1 MKIPGI
7 ELHNAS
13 DLKEASYLLEQY
25 GCGARAL
32 AGGTDL
38 IVDLK
43 QARVVCEHLV
53 VLGEITGHDKIKLDK
68 GKIRIGALASLATVA
83 ESPVLKK
90 HLPALSDAAATM
102 ATPQVRNMGT
112 IGGNVAMA
120 VPSADL
126 PPVLM
131 AANAWVVTESISE
144 SRTIPIREFFTG
156 PRKTVLRPSELISEI
171 VIDALPPGS
180 GLSYQ
185 KFQLRNAAALA
196 VVGVAGYLAIEKN
209 KITDACIVLGAV
221 APTPVIAKNASK
233 YLIGKAPN
241 YDNFVEAGRIACDE
255 GKPISDIRGSK
266 EFRCRLI
273 GVLTRR
279 SLEEALGRAKTS
291 ATQKGRSK

>member
-7 ELHNAS
+7 ELHHAT
-13 DLKEASYLLEQY
+13 DLGEACALLEKY
-25 GCGARAL
+25 GSGAKAL

-38 IVDLK
+38 VVDLK
-43 QARVVCEHLV
+43 QARVACEHLV
-53 VLGEITGHDKIKLDK
+53 VLGGITGHDKITLER
-68 GKIRIGALASLATVA
+68 GKIRIGALASLASVA
-83 ESPVLKK
+83 ESKVLKK
-90 HLPALSDAAATM
+90 HLPALSDAAMTM

-131 AANAWVVTESISE
+131 AVNAQLVAESTSGNRI
-144 SRTIPIREFFTG
+144 IPIREFFTG
-156 PRKTVLRPSELISEI
+156 PRKTVLKPSELISEI
-171 VIDALPPGS
+171 VIDVPQDGS

-196 VVGVAGYLAIEKN
+196 VVGVAAYIAVESG
-209 KITDACIVLGAV
+209 KIIDACIVLGAV
-221 APTPVIAKNASK
+221 APTPVIAKKASK
-233 YLIGKAPN
+233 SLIGKAPN
-241 YDNFVEAGRIACDE
+241 YDNFVEAGKIACDE

-279 SLEEALGRAKTS
+279 ALEEALGRAKDATS
-291 ATQKGRSK
+291 QKGRSK